1 MMGSGTVSVR
11 TVGHLP
17 TGEAISAVEMSNEYM
32 QVTLLDLGATLWK
45 LLPRGHAS
53 ATGIT
58 LAHDDPLSY
67 AANPPY
73 LGCTVGPLANR
84 VGGSA
89 FVLDGQR
96 FELTPNEGTHHLHGG
111 PTGFGHRVWDTEP
124 GDQATE
130 VVFRLHRSDGEGGYP
145 GNLDVAVTWT
155 LERNCLRFAWSA
167 SADKATPASI
177 TNHTYWNLAGS
188 GTIEDHLVRVD
199 AEAVVE
205 IDDDLIPRGALVPS
219 SGSVFDLAASTR
231 VGDAVR
237 RIGLGGIDHCYA
249 LAPDGRIELR
259 DPRSGL
265 SLTMKTSLPGVQVY
279 TSHQLDGSP
288 EQGGFKPMAG
298 LCLETQFF
306 PDAVNNPSFPSPVVG
321 PEQLVHHWTT
331 YTFNGIRP
339 TGPT

>member
-1 MMGSGTVSVR
+1 MMGNGTVSVR

-17 TGEAISAVEMSNEYM
+17 TGEAISAVELSNEYM

-45 LLPRGHAS
+45 LLPQGHAS

-96 FELTPNEGTHHLHGG
+96 FELTPNEGAHHLHGG

-145 GNLDVAVTWT
+145 GNLDVAVTVWCTTTAAAGPGWRT
-155 LERNCLRFAWSA
+155 LVGHQRPRFDHSSNRTSGAGGRPPSRVIVLFWSA
-167 SADKATPASI
+167 VRAAALSQSLRTPSRMR
-177 TNHTYWNLAGS
+177 LARL
-188 GTIEDHLVRVD
+188 T
-199 AEAVVE
+199 
-205 IDDDLIPRGALVPS
+205 S
-219 SGSVFDLAASTR
+219 S
-231 VGDAVR
+231 R
-237 RIGLGGIDHCYA
+237 RTL
-249 LAPDGRIELR
+249 
-259 DPRSGL
+259 
-265 SLTMKTSLPGVQVY
+265 
-279 TSHQLDGSP
+279 
-288 EQGGFKPMAG
+288 
-298 LCLETQFF
+298 
-306 PDAVNNPSFPSPVVG
+306 
-321 PEQLVHHWTT
+321 
-331 YTFNGIRP
+331 
-339 TGPT
+339 